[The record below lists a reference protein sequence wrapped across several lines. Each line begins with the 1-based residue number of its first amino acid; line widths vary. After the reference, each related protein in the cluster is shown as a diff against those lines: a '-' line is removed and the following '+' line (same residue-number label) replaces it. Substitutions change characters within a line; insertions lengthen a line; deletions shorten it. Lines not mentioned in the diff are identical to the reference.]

1 MQWGSFRVFLS
12 FQELLKCVRC
22 TKIYLSHNTMLYIFW
37 LMKLFGNIFWTL
49 KSVYESPKCSGY
61 DPSFSLT
68 DFVLALF
75 YLSWFWTY
83 FSRKKC
89 IPKHPNCNFSWE
101 NFLSNLLRVSI
112 SQKNFI
118 SLFSLKS
125 LYSRLANRKEPIL
138 SQEKYLK
145 TFEGH
150 GHAHFLS

>member
-1 MQWGSFRVFLS
+1 MQWESFRVFLS

-37 LMKLFGNIFWTL
+37 LMKLFGHIFWTL
-49 KSVYESPKCSGY
+49 KSVYESLKCSGY

-83 FSRKKC
+83 FSPKKC
-89 IPKHPNCNFSWE
+89 IPKQSNCNFSWE

-112 SQKNFI
+112 SQKSFLVWNPF
-118 SLFSLKS
+118 
-125 LYSRLANRKEPIL
+125 YRLANRKEPIL

-145 TFEGH
+145 TFEGL
-150 GHAHFLS
+150 GHSHFLS